1 MAEVEGWRVVQ
12 PDLYAPDSLYHQ
24 KRRWTHPHTVRCLET
39 AMDVLGTPGSLLD
52 VGCAEGVLVRWAKSH
67 GIDAMGIDLAA
78 PVGEPNFLRAD
89 LREAVEL
96 GRTFEWVT
104 CWEVAEHLPES
115 AAETLVETIVHH
127 MVPAGRVVFTAA
139 GPKQPGPGHINCQPA
154 GYWHGLFADL
164 GVTYVDG
171 LSSVLRR
178 RWSICAPKTPWYGL
192 NAAVYWRQA

>member
-1 MAEVEGWRVVQ
+1 MSR
-12 PDLYAPDSLYHQ
+12 PDLYAPDSMYHRN
-24 KRRWTHPHTVRCLET
+24 RRWTHPHSVRCLET
-39 AMDVLGTPGSLLD
+39 AMDVLGTPQSLLD
-52 VGCAEGVLVRWAKSH
+52 VGCAEGVLVQWAQRR

-78 PVGEPNFLRAD
+78 PVGDPAFLRAD
-89 LREAVEL
+89 LR
-96 GRTFEWVT
+96 GHIDIRRQFDWVT

-115 AAETLVETIVHH
+115 SAERLVETLVHH
-127 MVPAGRVVFTAA
+127 MSPMGRIVFTAA

-164 GVTYVDG
+164 GLTYVAG

-178 RWSICAPKTPWYGL
+178 KWLMCSPKTPWYGL